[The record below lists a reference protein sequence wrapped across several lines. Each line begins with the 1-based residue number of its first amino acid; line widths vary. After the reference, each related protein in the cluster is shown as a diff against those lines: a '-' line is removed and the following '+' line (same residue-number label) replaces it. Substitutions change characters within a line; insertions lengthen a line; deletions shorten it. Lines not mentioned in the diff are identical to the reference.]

1 MKKVVLVVALLLS
14 VNIFAKEITVAVA
27 ANAQYAMKELSSLF
41 KKETGISVRSVVSS
55 SGKLTALIKSGAP
68 FDLFLS
74 ANMKYPEYLYK
85 HGFTT
90 DKPRVYAMGSLVL
103 WTLKPISLANKIEVL
118 QDAKIKSV
126 AIPNPKNAPYGVQAI
141 KAMKSAG
148 IYSVVQPK
156 LIYADSISQTNQ
168 YIYSKAADLGI
179 TATSVVLSP
188 KMKGKGHYISI
199 DPKLYNPIKQGV
211 VILKYSKSSAKTQT
225 TKFYKFLFTKKAQK
239 IFKRFGYILPN

>member
-1 MKKVVLVVALLLS
+1 MKKIVLAIALLFS

-27 ANAQYAMKELSSLF
+27 ANAQYAMQELSHLF
-41 KKETGISVRSVVSS
+41 TKETGIKVRSVVSS

-74 ANMKYPEYLYK
+74 ANMKYPTYLYK

-90 DKPRVYAMGSLVL
+90 NKPRVYAMGSLVL
-103 WTLKPISLANKIEVL
+103 WTLKPISLANKIETL
-118 QDAKIKSV
+118 KGSDIKSI

-141 KAMKSAG
+141 NAMKSAG
-148 IYSVVQPK
+148 IYDAVQSR

-211 VILKYSKSSAKTQT
+211 VVLKYSENSAK
-225 TKFYKFLFTKKAQK
+225 
-239 IFKRFGYILPN
+239 P